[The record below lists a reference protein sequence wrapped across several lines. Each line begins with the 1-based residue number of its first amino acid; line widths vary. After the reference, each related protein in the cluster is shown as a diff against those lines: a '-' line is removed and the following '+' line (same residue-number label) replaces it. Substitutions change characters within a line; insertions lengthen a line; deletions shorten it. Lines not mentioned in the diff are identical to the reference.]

1 LRVRNRRPGDRLRPV
16 GLGGSK
22 KVQDVLVD
30 RKVSRRDRD
39 AVPII
44 TDADDRIVW
53 VAGHALGEAF
63 RVTEATKGVIILKL
77 RRI

>member
-1 LRVRNRRPGDRLRPV
+1 VH
-16 GLGGSK
+16 
-22 KVQDVLVD
+22 DVLVD